1 MTAARAALVVLAAAA
16 VAWLAVA
23 AAASRSQ
30 DELRDLVQATERP
43 TAADLARADEL
54 RRAAE
59 RTPGRRPALMEATLR
74 LKGGDTGGAG
84 RLLEQV
90 VRDEPDNGEAWLLL
104 ARATE
109 DSDSA
114 RSEQAMARV
123 RELAP
128 RVPPP

>member
-1 MTAARAALVVLAAAA
+1 MTVVRVALLALATAA
-16 VAWLAVA
+16 VAWLAVGL
-23 AAASRSQ
+23 AASRAQ

-74 LKGGDTGGAG
+74 LKGDDAAGAA

-90 VRDEPDNGEAWLLL
+90 VRGEPDNGEAWLLL
-104 ARATE
+104 ARASE
-109 DSDSA
+109 ERDPA
-114 RSEQAMARV
+114 RAQEAMARV

>member
-1 MTAARAALVVLAAAA
+1 MIVRAAILLLAAAA
-16 VAWLAVA
+16 IAWLAVA
-23 AAASRSQ
+23 IAASRSQ

-43 TAADLARADEL
+43 TAADVARADEL

-59 RTPGRRPALMEATLR
+59 RTPGSRPALMEATLR
-74 LKGGDTGGAG
+74 LKGGDTAGA
-84 RLLEQV
+84 RRILEGV

-109 DSDSA
+109 ESEPA
-114 RSEQAMARV
+114 RSAQARARV

-128 RVPPP
+128 SVPPP